1 MSALPTGVY
10 NFTWSGGTF
19 EVQLRARNIFW
30 CPQFPAD
37 ARWAF
42 SAESQALEIDWGK
55 YGQYVLKVQGS
66 ELVGGARGNESD
78 WRKASFKRAFTP
90 QEELISGS
98 AWMLHFEN
106 GVPFRSVPVT
116 RTRKPNPSP
125 NAKPS
130 PSPSPSPDPY
140 PNPNQGRAAGRW
152 PLPLRGQLTLTL
164 TLTLALSLAL
174 TLTLTLTLTLAL
186 ALALTLTLTLALTLT
201 LTLTLALALA
211 LTLSRS
217 RAWRRLVCPPRCAS
231 SSSGSSSRRGPSTLT
246 RTPNP

>member
-116 RTRKPNPSP
+116 RTRKPNPNP

-130 PSPSPSPDPY
+130 LSPSPSPDPY

-164 TLTLALSLAL
+164 TLSLALSLAL
-174 TLTLTLTLTLAL
+174 TLTLTLTLTF
-186 ALALTLTLTLALTLT
+186 TLVRSS
-201 LTLTLALALA
+201 
-211 LTLSRS
+211 LSRS
-217 RAWRRLVCPPRCAS
+217 
-231 SSSGSSSRRGPSTLT
+231 GSC
-246 RTPNP
+246 